1 MDSLASQRDVAA
13 PSAQDGRRVLTVA
26 CGAHAVLDGFTDGL
40 LLLLPIWQGA
50 FGLSYGEVGFL
61 RTLFSGA
68 MATFQIPAGAL
79 AAGGRGP
86 MMLALGTAIT
96 GTGFLVMGL
105 SGGLLALTIGLAL
118 AGFGASAQH
127 PIASDLVAKA
137 YPGPRSRAM
146 LGTYNFAGD
155 VGKIA
160 LPAALALLLAMVPW
174 RAATMVLGFVG
185 LAAGAAIFLML
196 RTPRNPRPDS
206 VAGGAAPAAAAPA
219 TSPRRGFPVLMAL
232 GMVDSATRSA
242 FLTFLPF
249 LLVAKGA
256 DLPTIGIALALVFA
270 GGAAGKLAC
279 GFLGARIGVL
289 RTVLLTEGATAL
301 GIATLLPL
309 PLVPG
314 LALLPLIGV
323 ALNGT
328 SSVLYGSV
336 PEFAKAGAS
345 ARAFGIF
352 YTATIGASACAPL
365 LFGLVGDVVGVPT
378 TMLVIAAAVLA
389 TLPLA
394 FGLSLMERGAAT
406 PRAR

>member
-96 GTGFLVMGL
+96 GAGFLVMGL

-160 LPAALALLLAMVPW
+160 LPAALALLLTMVPW
-174 RAATMVLGFVG
+174 RAATMVLGLVG
-185 LAAGAAIFLML
+185 LAAGAVIFLML
-196 RTPRNPRPDS
+196 RTPRGPRPDA
-206 VAGGAAPAAAAPA
+206 VAGGAAPAAAAPV
-219 TSPRRGFPVLMAL
+219 TRPRRGFPVLMAL

-406 PRAR
+406 PPAR

>member
-1 MDSLASQRDVAA
+1 
-13 PSAQDGRRVLTVA
+13 VLTVA

-79 AAGGRGP
+79 AARGRGP
-86 MMLALGTAIT
+86 MVLALGTAIT
-96 GTGFLVMGL
+96 GTGFLVMGS
-105 SGGLLALTIGLAL
+105 SGGLLALTVGLAL

-160 LPAALALLLAMVPW
+160 LPAALALLLTMVPW

-185 LAAGAAIFLML
+185 LAAGATILLML
-196 RTPRNPRPDS
+196 RTPRRPRPEP
-206 VAGGAAPAAAAPA
+206 VGGEAAPAAAAAP

-270 GGAAGKLAC
+270 GGATGKLAC

-394 FGLSLMERGAAT
+394 FGLSFMERGAAT
-406 PRAR
+406 PPAR